1 MNFEKKSI
9 GARIAHLRETKGL
22 TTNRLANNCGLS
34 QSFLR
39 SVELGEKG
47 ITVENLALVCEALGI
62 TLKDFF
68 DTPSE
73 QMPIIEAEELKSM
86 IERLNSQ
93 QKSALAAFLRTISQ
107 Q

>member
-9 GARIAHLRETKGL
+9 GARIAHLREAKRL
-22 TTNRLANNCGLS
+22 KPQNRLANNCGLS

-47 ITVENLALVCEALGI
+47 ITVENLALVCDALGI

-68 DTPSE
+68 DAPASRLPSSK
-73 QMPIIEAEELKSM
+73 PK
-86 IERLNSQ
+86 NS
-93 QKSALAAFLRTISQ
+93 KV
-107 Q
+107 

>member
-1 MNFEKKSI
+1 M
-9 GARIAHLRETKGL
+9 

-68 DTPSE
+68 DAPSE
-73 QMPIIEAEELKSM
+73 QTPIIEAEELKSM
-86 IERLNSQ
+86 IERLNNQ
-93 QKSALAAFLRTISQ
+93 QKNALAAFLRTISQ

>member
-9 GARIAHLRETKGL
+9 GARIAHLREAKGL

-68 DTPSE
+68 DAPSE
-73 QMPIIEAEELKSM
+73 QTPIIGAEELKSM

>member
-1 MNFEKKSI
+1 M
-9 GARIAHLRETKGL
+9 

-68 DTPSE
+68 DAPSE
-73 QMPIIEAEELKSM
+73 QTPIIEAEELKSM
-86 IERLNSQ
+86 IERLNNQ
-93 QKSALAAFLRTISQ
+93 QKNPLAAFLRTISQ

>member
-9 GARIAHLRETKGL
+9 GARIACLREAKGI

-47 ITVENLALVCEALGI
+47 ITVENLALVCDALGI
-62 TLKDFF
+62 SLKEFF
-68 DTPSE
+68 DTPGN
-73 QMPIIEAEELKSM
+73 QMPVIETEELKSM

-93 QKSALAAFLRTISQ
+93 QKCTLIAFLRTIS
-107 Q
+107 

>member
-9 GARIAHLRETKGL
+9 GARIAHLREAKGL

-47 ITVENLALVCEALGI
+47 ITVENLALVCEAL
-62 TLKDFF
+62 KDFF
-68 DTPSE
+68 DAPSE
-73 QMPIIEAEELKSM
+73 QTPIIETEELKSI
-86 IERLNSQ
+86 IERLNTQ